1 MFKREKIRRKRRS
14 FVLAT
19 FPSFS
24 LPFIFFISCV
34 CVLRGCVLACACVC
48 RSQRLTSSI
57 FFYCFQA
64 QKNVCAYSCMCVCLC
79 MHICMCRG
87 QKTTSGASLCRPP
100 LSKQDLLL
108 TAAGIEL
115 SWLALRLVEVFLFV
129 FPSHRS
135 AAGIRLR
142 ALLCQA
148 LRGSGVQI
156 QVLIFVQH
164 VLYSLNHVPSPK
176 HCQGS
181 LKPMASCS
189 PCGTGE

>member
-1 MFKREKIRRKRRS
+1 MHI
-14 FVLAT
+14 
-19 FPSFS
+19 
-24 LPFIFFISCV
+24 
-34 CVLRGCVLACACVC
+34 CVC
-48 RSQRLTSSI
+48 RGQR
-57 FFYCFQA
+57 
-64 QKNVCAYSCMCVCLC
+64 
-79 MHICMCRG
+79 
-87 QKTTSGASLCRPP
+87 TTSGASLGCPP
-100 LSKQDLLL
+100 FSKQDLLL

-142 ALLCQA
+142 ALLCRA

-176 HCQGS
+176 HCQGN

-189 PCGTGE
+189 PCGTEE